1 MTMRGLPRYVEDLV
15 RSRRPRRFR
24 ADEAD
29 ASLARTAVTLRAAR
43 PGSGAPRDEFVTA
56 LHKRLAAE
64 LDPPARH
71 QPAGARRA
79 FLRNAALVS
88 GAAAAGAAID
98 HAVTAGSAAGPQ
110 AAGGTLISGHGTWHT
125 ITTSVDLPDGAVLAF
140 TAGAVTGFVERAGGR
155 LRAVSG
161 VCTHQ
166 GCRLF
171 LAGGPP
177 RLVCPCHGATFRLDG
192 SVLGHRLPV
201 TLSALPRLAVREID
215 GAVQVF
221 APGERLA

>member
-1 MTMRGLPRYVEDLV
+1 MRGLPRYVEDLV

-29 ASLARTAVTLRAAR
+29 AGLARTAVTLRAAR
-43 PGSGAPRDEFVTA
+43 PGGGAPRDEFVTA

-64 LDPPARH
+64 FDPPMRR

-79 FLRNAALVS
+79 FLRNAAVVG

-98 HAVTAGSAAGPQ
+98 HAVTSGPAAGPSE
-110 AAGGTLISGHGTWHT
+110 AGGTLIPGRGSWHT
-125 ITTSVDLPDGAVLAF
+125 ITASADLPDGAVLAF

-166 GCRLF
+166 GCRLV
-171 LAGGPP
+171 LAGSPQ
-177 RLVCPCHGATFRLDG
+177 LFVCPCHGATFALDG

-201 TLSALPRLAVREID
+201 TLSALPRLAVREIG